1 MEVVEVSSVR
11 GFVVVVVA
19 LGVGAVGYYGLS
31 RLLERGSRV
40 AAPPE
45 AVSKRDAG
53 ARAEVGTSHPEPPA
67 SAGEEAVP
75 PRPKVRPVFS
85 SGSGEDEAR
94 QAPPPAPR
102 FAVSPEPSPAAGEEP
117 GPPKPAASPI
127 VPAVAPGLEGDRRL
141 AWAAYESGDRE
152 RGLRLFKQMYA
163 VWKDSPGSDLSR
175 ETAALLEAASEIEE
189 KLEYAAYIA
198 KREGAARIFEDR
210 LAECRRKL
218 AVAEESP
225 EAARAA
231 WDELTA
237 AYLLAGDRSRKKQV
251 RAILDPFLERMVF
264 SGRFTPLLSSYT
276 VKPGDTLSGI
286 AAKFRTTAASI
297 ERLNRLAGD
306 TLQPRQRLRILP
318 GEFRIFVDKRDFV
331 LWTTVDARVFLEFSV
346 GLGKDD
352 ATPEGTF
359 VIEERQ
365 KDPTWFRP
373 GQPPLPPG
381 APGNVLGTRWLGFRD
396 TPEYSG
402 YGIHGTIDPGDIGTE
417 SSAGCIRLLKDDV
430 ELLFDFAG
438 RGTRV
443 LVRR

>member
-1 MEVVEVSSVR
+1 MR
-11 GFVVVVVA
+11 GFVVAVVA
-19 LGVGAVGYYGLS
+19 LGVGALGYYGLS
-31 RLLERGSRV
+31 RVLERRARGAAPREAASSKEAGTEGRV
-40 AAPPE
+40 AAPRAAPPG
-45 AVSKRDAG
+45 G
-53 ARAEVGTSHPEPPA
+53 AAEEPA
-67 SAGEEAVP
+67 S

-85 SGSGEDEAR
+85 SGSGEDETR
-94 QAPPPAPR
+94 EAPPPAPR
-102 FAVSPEPSPAAGEEP
+102 FAASLEAPRAAGEEP
-117 GPPKPAASPI
+117 GPPKPAGSAV

-141 AWAAYESGDRE
+141 AWAAFESGDRE

-163 VWKDSPGSDLSR
+163 VWRDSPGSDLSR
-175 ETAALLEAASEIEE
+175 ETLALLEAASEIDE
-189 KLEYAAYIA
+189 KLEYAGYIA
-198 KREGAARIFEDR
+198 RREGAARIFEDR

-237 AYLLAGDRSRKKQV
+237 AYLVAGDRTRKKQV
-251 RAILDPFLERMVF
+251 RALLDPFIERMVF
-264 SGRFTPLLSSYT
+264 SGRFTPVVSSYT

-297 ERLNRLAGD
+297 ERLNKLAGD
-306 TLQPRQRLRILP
+306 TLHPRQRLRILP
-318 GEFRIFVDKRDFV
+318 GELRIFVDKRDFV
-331 LWTTVDARVFLEFSV
+331 LWTTIDARVFLEFSV

-352 ATPEGTF
+352 STPEGMF

-381 APGNVLGTRWLGFRD
+381 SPENVLGTRWLGFKD

-402 YGIHGTIDPGDIGTE
+402 YGIHGTADPRDVGTE